1 MNLQQ
6 DVWAQTPETSV
17 ISRRSNWST
26 ESTLGTCMGGDME
39 QNLSDGLEQTRHSTP
54 TPRAFTTYRNMGI
67 LVCWTG
73 VVTVFIV
80 ALIFVAIP
88 IVMAGGQKA
97 NPARNKNV
105 TDPSPNLPP
114 STDFSTRPSWHPV
127 CDLQVTKQ
135 NPEGKDSILVLRDS
149 LGPCSKVF
157 VRNAGG
163 SNNSTTTWNDLQPTV
178 ESNKSMGNLPH
189 LWTGNAFLS
198 IDHGFDLRQD
208 QNWTLSF
215 SGAQLSTAD
224 NSFDILFSAQGIG
237 KIWYEANDNAL
248 GIYVRH
254 SSAGWC
260 PCVRAEKKKRE
271 TKKCGTGLCQL
282 AGEEKVWRQCG
293 TKVTGM

>member
-1 MNLQQ
+1 
-6 DVWAQTPETSV
+6 
-17 ISRRSNWST
+17 
-26 ESTLGTCMGGDME
+26 
-39 QNLSDGLEQTRHSTP
+39 
-54 TPRAFTTYRNMGI
+54 MGI

-178 ESNKSMGNLPH
+178 ESIKSMGNLPH
-189 LWTGNAFLS
+189 LRTGDAFLS

-208 QNWTLSF
+208 RNWTLSF
-215 SGAQLSTAD
+215 SGARLSTAD

-237 KIWYEANDNAL
+237 EIRYEADDNAL
-248 GIYVRH
+248 GIYVRRG
-254 SSAGWC
+254 SAGRSFMNHRRIPLPLDVSTMHVLTLSHHGGNIWLYQNAR
-260 PCVRAEKKKRE
+260 PVTVIDFEEGLGTMEDVGGTSYDGPFPSQIAVRRIAYFDEFVKGER
-271 TKKCGTGLCQL
+271 L
-282 AGEEKVWRQCG
+282 AALVLR
-293 TKVTGM
+293 MSL